1 MMRLILSA
9 VSLSLLAA
17 SPLAAA
23 DLRATHREVAVP
35 PGKLHARAF
44 RPIAPQPCAVA
55 RDNPSG
61 NRVATTLPARSPEA
75 CRAAEA
81 AKGASAG

>member
-1 MMRLILSA
+1 MRLILSA

-23 DLRATHREVAVP
+23 DLRTTHREVAVP

-44 RPIAPQPCAVA
+44 RPIAPQPCALA
-55 RDNPSG
+55 RTNPSG
-61 NRVATTLPARSPEA
+61 SRVAATLPARPADA

-81 AKGASAG
+81 AKAAPTG

>member
-1 MMRLILSA
+1 MRLILSA

-23 DLRATHREVAVP
+23 DLRTTHREVAVP

-44 RPIAPQPCAVA
+44 RPVTPQPCAAV
-55 RDNPSG
+55 RTDPSG
-61 NRVATTLPARSPEA
+61 NRVAATRPARPA
-75 CRAAEA
+75 GDCRAAEA
-81 AKGASAG
+81 AKATSAG

>member
-1 MMRLILSA
+1 MRLILSA

-23 DLRATHREVAVP
+23 DLRTTHREVAVP

-44 RPIAPQPCAVA
+44 RPVKPQPCAVA

-61 NRVATTLPARSPEA
+61 NRVAATLPARPA
-75 CRAAEA
+75 ADCRAAEA
-81 AKGASAG
+81 AQPARAG